1 MMKKYLLILLGF
13 ALFLN
18 ASWIKEDQ
26 QGMYIKDDNKIYA
39 LVQQKV
45 SNDKYEK
52 AALNEALAD
61 ISTQLF
67 SEVVSVQFLDKRL
80 LKDEFTQNFKQKIFI
95 ISDLPIHGATKENQ
109 GIEDETYYLLM
120 SFDKKDAAPIYK
132 IRANE
137 LANELDTIWEDY
149 TKQTNLSL
157 KEKILNSLN
166 KKMENYEKYSLVA
179 KLLKQKNI
187 LKPKI
192 TPYFIENELS
202 QLYDV
207 TAQDIEGLS
216 KVLANIIKKSE
227 IKNSIRVLAFSYEDK
242 DTYSS
247 FSSEFK
253 NHLEKELNKTMY
265 LTSRNSSKYKI
276 LGNYFLKND
285 HLIVKAALYD
295 EFGDIELIAMGKMK
309 IKSTNKKY
317 YMPEVNEYATLK
329 ETVLDENLNVQTRM
343 NKMTKNLLF
352 IKGAAVN
359 IEVKVSKEAYIYII
373 GNMRTKA
380 GKQIQY
386 LLPLNEKKNNERFQK
401 YIPYQNSNL
410 WVSIGEFEIYPPF
423 GVEVLQVFATNI
435 DILDELPNIQTQ
447 KINGEE
453 YDVIVDKNKK
463 TISAKRSIS
472 NMRGLKKKSVNIEL
486 QKAEAILKFTTLEK

>member
-1 MMKKYLLILLGF
+1 MKKYLLILLGF

-18 ASWIKEDQ
+18 ASWIKEYQ
-26 QGMYIKDDNKIYA
+26 LGMYIKDDNKIYA
-39 LVQQKV
+39 LVQQKI
-45 SNDKYEK
+45 SNDKYKK

-95 ISDLPIHGATKENQ
+95 ISDLPIHGATKENEL
-109 GIEDETYYLLM
+109 IEDGTYYLLL
-120 SFDKKDAAPIYK
+120 SFDKKDTASIYK

-137 LANELDTIWEDY
+137 LAKELDTIFEDY
-149 TKQTNLSL
+149 KKQTRIGV
-157 KEKILNSLN
+157 KENILNSLHS
-166 KKMENYEKYSLVA
+166 KMENYEKYSLVS
-179 KLLKQKNI
+179 KLLKQTNI

-192 TPYFIENELS
+192 TPYFIKNELS

-207 TAQDIEGLS
+207 TTKDIEGLS
-216 KVLANIIKKSE
+216 KVLANIIKKTE
-227 IKNSIRVLAFSYEDK
+227 IKSSIRVMAFSYEDK

-253 NHLEKELNKTMY
+253 NNLEKELNKTMY
-265 LTSRNSSKYKI
+265 LTTRNTSKYKL
-276 LGNYFLKND
+276 LGNYFLKED

-295 EFGDIELIAMGKMK
+295 EFGDIELIAMAKMK
-309 IKSTNKKY
+309 MNPKNKNY
-317 YMPEVNEYATLK
+317 YIPKINDYDTLN

-352 IKGAAVN
+352 TKGVDVN

-373 GNMRTKA
+373 GNMRTSA
-380 GKQIQY
+380 GQQIQY
-386 LLPLNEKKNNERFQK
+386 LLPLNEKINKERFQK
-401 YIPYQNSNL
+401 HIPYQNSNL
-410 WVSIGEFEIYPPF
+410 WVGIGAFEIYPPF

-435 DILDELPNIQTQ
+435 DILDELPNTQTQ
-447 KINGEE
+447 KIDGEE
-453 YDVIVDKNKK
+453 YEVIVDEKQKHV
-463 TISAKRSIS
+463 SAKRSIS
-472 NMRGLKKKSVNIEL
+472 KMRGLKKKSANKEL